1 MSPKRRRRPRP
12 LSEQKWSPSPLSGL
26 EPVDIEIDLHGM
38 RVHEAIPAIEDHL
51 QRCHDARLHISRINH
66 GQGTGALKHLA
77 RETLSKSSLVA
88 RYYAAAHGDGSD
100 GITIAE
106 LNYGGHRAFNRR
118 VNNSIVPKPLTRK

>member
-1 MSPKRRRRPRP
+1 
-12 LSEQKWSPSPLSGL
+12 
-26 EPVDIEIDLHGM
+26 M

-88 RYYAAAHGDGSD
+88 RYYPAAHGDGSD

-118 VNNSIVPKPLTRK
+118 VNNSIVPKPLTRKYKVT

>member
-12 LSEQKWSPSPLSGL
+12 LSEQKWSPSQLSGL

-88 RYYAAAHGDGSD
+88 RYYPAAHGDGSD

>member
-1 MSPKRRRRPRP
+1 MSPKRRKRPRP

-88 RYYAAAHGDGSD
+88 RYYPAAHGDGSD

-118 VNNSIVPKPLTRK
+118 ANNSIVPKPLTRK

>member
-88 RYYAAAHGDGSD
+88 RHYPAAPGDGSD

-118 VNNSIVPKPLTRK
+118 ANNSIVPKPLTRK

>member
-26 EPVDIEIDLHGM
+26 EPIDIEIDLHGM

-88 RYYAAAHGDGSD
+88 RYYPAAHVDGSD

-118 VNNSIVPKPLTRK
+118 VNNSIVPKPLARK

>member
-1 MSPKRRRRPRP
+1 MSPKRRRRPRH

-38 RVHEAIPAIEDHL
+38 RVHEAIPAIENHL

-77 RETLSKSSLVA
+77 GETLSKSSLVA
-88 RYYAAAHGDGSD
+88 RYYPAAHGDGSD

-118 VNNSIVPKPLTRK
+118 ANNSIVPKPLTRK

>member
-38 RVHEAIPAIEDHL
+38 RVLEAIPAIEDHL

-66 GQGTGALKHLA
+66 GKGTGALKHLA

-88 RYYAAAHGDGSD
+88 RYYPAAHGDGSD

>member
-12 LSEQKWSPSPLSGL
+12 LSEQEWSPSPLSGL

-66 GQGTGALKHLA
+66 GQGTGALKHLT
-77 RETLSKSSLVA
+77 RETLSKSSLVT
-88 RYYAAAHGDGSD
+88 RHYPAAQGDGSD

-106 LNYGGHRAFNRR
+106 
-118 VNNSIVPKPLTRK
+118 